1 MLGHPTLALAVL
13 LGGLISFTGVGSLL
27 RAWLPLANP
36 RWARLY
42 PLLPGLLTALVSLL
56 ALPAMRPFQNAAP

>member
-1 MLGHPTLALAVL
+1 VL

-56 ALPAMRPFQNAAP
+56 AMRPFQNAAP